1 MSTVPVI
8 EVSGVIRLGQFLKL
22 AGLVEDGA
30 MARELIQ
37 GGDVLVNGEVETRRG
52 RQLSH
57 DDAIEVDSP
66 TGVYTARVRIVD

>member
-1 MSTVPVI
+1 MSTAPVI

-30 MARELIQ
+30 MARVLIQ
-37 GGDVLVNGEVETRRG
+37 GGDVLVNGVVETRRG

-57 DDAIEVDSP
+57 GDMIEVDSP
-66 TGVYTARVRIVD
+66 IGRAGARIHVID

>member
-30 MARELIQ
+30 MARVLIQ
-37 GGDVLVNGEVETRRG
+37 GGDVLVNGVVETRRG

-57 DDAIEVDSP
+57 GDKIEVDSP
-66 TGVYTARVRIVD
+66 TGRAGARIHVID